1 MPLINRVTQQD
12 RDRKTIA
19 AIRKY
24 LVTLQSILIAGVTY
38 TPDQLIALF
47 QKDADLADAATRAR
61 GNLFAAAQAAS
72 AQRTLMRP
80 VLVGFRS
87 FLHNQFSDPSI
98 VAEFGF
104 TPRKQGKPS
113 VETKATAAVKAKAT
127 RVARHTL
134 GKNQKQA
141 IKGDVLGVVEMPV
154 TSSANAG
161 APSASAPAPSAPAA
175 APAPAGAS
183 QPPAP
188 ASPLR

>member
-1 MPLINRVTQQD
+1 MPLVNRVTQQD
-12 RDRKTIA
+12 RDRKAIA

-24 LVTLQSILIAGVTY
+24 LATLQSILIAGVAY

-47 QKDADLADAATRAR
+47 QKDADSADAATHARA
-61 GNLFAAAQAAS
+61 NLLAAAQAAS
-72 AQRTLMRP
+72 TQRALMRP

-98 VAEFGF
+98 ITEFGF
-104 TPRKQGKPS
+104 TPRKPGKPS

-127 RVARHTL
+127 RAARHTL

-141 IKGDVLGVVEMPV
+141 IKGNVVGVVETPI
-154 TSSANAG
+154 TSSSNAG
-161 APSASAPAPSAPAA
+161 APSGSAPAPSAPAA
-175 APAPAGAS
+175 TPAPAGAS
-183 QPPAP
+183 QQPAP